1 MVGEGDLR
9 GDVAKRWSHEKRV
22 WHGTN
27 GPFFATLCP
36 RGNRCASIWSKSMVR
51 PGGLVADGGRVAL
64 PRHALPEPT
73 AVAPPSTRRV
83 AQLRA
88 AGRAIV
94 LYAVTLFAV
103 VTVIFAIPRAMPG
116 DPIQAREDPTDS
128 LYVSDATA
136 RARLLSY
143 YGLDK
148 PLVTQY
154 RQYLGRIVRLDLGW
168 SIARNMP
175 VRRLIAKH
183 LPWTLLLMGTALAL
197 SSSIS
202 FIAGIGAAWR
212 RGGARDRALVVA
224 MTGARAI
231 PEYAVAAVLLI
242 VFAVLFPVFPLYG
255 AKTPFAVY
263 ASPLAQA
270 IDIGRH
276 LALPAIALTLGL
288 MGNKFLLVRNTTI
301 GVLGEDY
308 MVLARAKGLRD
319 RRLKFHH
326 AGRNALL
333 PFLTVL
339 GIQVG
344 FAVGGSVFV
353 ESVFAYPG
361 MGSLILRAVEQRD
374 YPVLEGCFL
383 TLATAVLLANLL
395 IELVYTRLDPRVGA
409 SQ

>member
-1 MVGEGDLR
+1 
-9 GDVAKRWSHEKRV
+9 
-22 WHGTN
+22 
-27 GPFFATLCP
+27 
-36 RGNRCASIWSKSMVR
+36 MVR
-51 PGGLVADGGRVAL
+51 SGGVLAEAAEQKRRDDPAVTEV
-64 PRHALPEPT
+64 PRE
-73 AVAPPSTRRV
+73 RRV
-83 AQLRA
+83 RKWRAVLRA
-88 AGRAIV
+88 TV
-94 LYAVTLFAV
+94 LYAVTLFAA

-136 RARLLSY
+136 RARLMAY

-154 RQYLGRIVRLDLGW
+154 RQYLVRIAHGDFGW
-168 SIARNMP
+168 SIARNLP
-175 VRRLIAKH
+175 VRDLVGQH
-183 LPWTLLLMGTALAL
+183 LPWTLLLMGTGLAL
-197 SSSIS
+197 SSGIS
-202 FIAGIGAAWR
+202 FLAGIGAAWR
-212 RGGARDRALVVA
+212 RGTVRDRVLVVT
-224 MTGARAI
+224 MTGARAV
-231 PEYAVAAVLLI
+231 PEYALAAVLLI
-242 VFAVLFPVFPLYG
+242 VFAVLLPVFPLYG
-255 AKTPFAVY
+255 ATTPFAEY
-263 ASPLAQA
+263 ASPLAKV

-276 LALPAIALTLGL
+276 LALPATALTMGL
-288 MGNKFLLVRNTTI
+288 LGNKFLLVRNTTI

-308 MVLARAKGLRD
+308 MVLARAKGLSD

-326 AGRNALL
+326 AGRNSLL

-383 TLATAVLLANLL
+383 TLATAVLLANFL

-409 SQ
+409 RS

>member
-1 MVGEGDLR
+1 MAASG
-9 GDVAKRWSHEKRV
+9 
-22 WHGTN
+22 GTLVTSDT
-27 GPFFATLCP
+27 PAP
-36 RGNRCASIWSKSMVR
+36 QPPA
-51 PGGLVADGGRVAL
+51 PGA
-64 PRHALPEPT
+64 E
-73 AVAPPSTRRV
+73 PPSPRRA

-88 AGRAIV
+88 VVRAVV
-94 LYAVTLFAV
+94 LYAVTLLAV

-116 DPIQAREDPTDS
+116 DPLQAREDPTDS
-128 LYVSDATA
+128 LYVSDPAA
-136 RARLLSY
+136 RQRLLAY

-148 PLVTQY
+148 PLIVQY
-154 RQYLGRIVRLDLGW
+154 REYLGRIAHGDLGW
-168 SIARNMP
+168 SISRNLP
-175 VRRLIAKH
+175 VRKLIAMH
-183 LPWTLLLMGTALAL
+183 LPWTLLLMGTALAV
-197 SSSIS
+197 SSAIS
-202 FIAGIGAAWR
+202 FVAGVGAAWR
-212 RGGARDRALVVA
+212 RGGARDRSLVAA
-224 MTGARAI
+224 MTAARSV
-231 PEYAVAAVLLI
+231 PEYAMAAVLLI
-242 VFAVLFPVFPLYG
+242 VFAVLLPVFPLYG

-263 ASPLAQA
+263 ASPLAKV

-276 LALPAIALTLGL
+276 LALPAIALSFGL

-374 YPVLEGCFL
+374 YPVLEGTFL
-383 TLATAVLLANLL
+383 TLATCVLLVNLL
-395 IELVYTRLDPRVGA
+395 LELVYTRLDPRIG
-409 SQ
+409 SDS

>member
-1 MVGEGDLR
+1 MVGL
-9 GDVAKRWSHEKRV
+9 
-22 WHGTN
+22 
-27 GPFFATLCP
+27 
-36 RGNRCASIWSKSMVR
+36 MVQT
-51 PGGLVADGGRVAL
+51 GGLVAEHEHQAASGGS
-64 PRHALPEPT
+64 PRASS
-73 AVAPPSTRRV
+73 VAPPPSRRRL

-88 AGRAIV
+88 TGRAVV
-94 LYAVTLFAV
+94 LYAVTLLAV
-103 VTVIFAIPRAMPG
+103 VTVVFAIPRAMPG
-116 DPIQAREDPTDS
+116 DPIQAREDPTDA
-128 LYVSDATA
+128 LYVSDAGV
-136 RARLLSY
+136 RAKLLQY
-143 YGLDK
+143 YGLDR

-154 RQYLGRIVRLDLGW
+154 RQYLSRISRGDLGW
-168 SIARNMP
+168 SISRNMP
-175 VRRLIAKH
+175 VRQLIGQH
-183 LPWTLLLMGTALAL
+183 LPWTLLLMGVGLAL

-202 FIAGIGAAWR
+202 FAAGIGAAWR
-212 RGGARDRALVVA
+212 RGSARDRLLVVA

-231 PEYAVAAVLLI
+231 PEYALAAVLLV
-242 VFAVLFPVFPLYG
+242 VFAVLLPVLPLYG

-263 ASPLAQA
+263 ASPLAKV
-270 IDIGRH
+270 IDIARH
-276 LALPAIALTLGL
+276 LALPATALTVGL

-308 MVLARAKGLRD
+308 MLLARAKGLPD

-353 ESVFAYPG
+353 ESVYAYPG

-383 TLATAVLLANLL
+383 TLATAVLLVNLVL
-395 IELVYTRLDPRVGA
+395 ELVYTRLDPRVGTG
-409 SQ
+409 S